1 MKRTVIKI
9 DEELCNGCG
18 ICVEGCHEG
27 ALQLIDGK
35 AVMVSDLYCDGLG
48 ACIGDCP
55 VGAIELIE
63 KETVP
68 YSETAVMERIHTK
81 GEAVILAHLKH
92 LRDHDQLDW
101 FNEGIDWCAKN
112 GIALDLTKIA
122 IGKTGQTPSA
132 AATTERVCGCPGS
145 IERDFKAEK
154 AALQFTHAATPAA
167 AKPNMKFASAP
178 NNNLAPN
185 SEQLVSGESEL
196 QQWPVQL
203 HLLNP
208 QAGFF
213 KNADVL
219 LASDCSAFSHG
230 SFHAEFLKNKVL
242 AIACP
247 KLDSNIESYIEK
259 LTAMIDLSKINTL
272 TVLMM
277 EVPCCGGL
285 IRMANVAREKA
296 HRNIPIKAIVI
307 SIKGEIL
314 SEEWV

>member
-18 ICVEGCHEG
+18 NCVEGCHEG

-63 KETVP
+63 KETEA
-68 YSETAVMERIHTK
+68 YSESAVMERIHTK

-92 LRDHDQLDW
+92 LRDHDQLEW
-101 FNEGIDWCAKN
+101 FNEGIEWCLKN
-112 GIALDLTKIA
+112 GITLDLTKIA
-122 IGKTGQTPSA
+122 VGKPQPQA
-132 AATTERVCGCPGS
+132 ILEELEEQACDCPGS
-145 IERDFKAEK
+145 
-154 AALQFTHAATPAA
+154 ALSKTNIA
-167 AKPNMKFASAP
+167 FAP
-178 NNNLAPN
+178 TNKQGNTI
-185 SEQLVSGESEL
+185 SGASQL

-213 KNADVL
+213 KNADLL

-230 SFHAEFLKNKVL
+230 SFHSEFLKNKVL

-259 LTAMIDLSKINTL
+259 LTAMIDLSKIDTL

-285 IRMANVAREKA
+285 IRIAKTAREKA

-314 SEEWV
+314 SEEWI